1 MSSRVTRLELTQVL
15 IGKIA
20 KLLLT
25 VVLGGFIKTI
35 RLIKRLGREMPQPA
49 RALSWMVPSTFLLGF
64 LLVALTGEPWTI
76 RIAVA
81 AAGVAL
87 VLLGFCVYRDVNGA
101 ATTWSRLYK
110 EGRGISPEHFTFA
123 DVGSIK
129 AMGFF
134 YMVIGV
140 FWFGGSLFAR

>member
-1 MSSRVTRLELTQVL
+1 M
-15 IGKIA
+15 
-20 KLLLT
+20 
-25 VVLGGFIKTI
+25 
-35 RLIKRLGREMPQPA
+35 
-49 RALSWMVPSTFLLGF
+49 
-64 LLVALTGEPWTI
+64 LVSG
-76 RIAVA
+76 
-81 AAGVAL
+81 
-87 VLLGFCVYRDVNGA
+87 
-101 ATTWSRLYK
+101 ATTAWSRLYK

>member
-1 MSSRVTRLELTQVL
+1 MSLVLTRLELTRAL

-20 KLLLT
+20 KLLQT
-25 VVLGGFIKTI
+25 VVFGGFIKTI
-35 RLIKRLGREMPQPA
+35 RLIKRFGREMPQPA
-49 RALSWMVPSTFLLGF
+49 RGLSWVVSSMFLLGF

-76 RIAVA
+76 RSCVA
-81 AAGVAL
+81 MAGVAL

-110 EGRGISPEHFTFA
+110 ESRGISPEHFTFA

-134 YMVIGV
+134 YIVIGI

>member
-1 MSSRVTRLELTQVL
+1 MNLCLSPSVSALATVWCFFR
-15 IGKIA
+15 A
-20 KLLLT
+20 LLALVKAHRQRIDYRN
-25 VVLGGFIKTI
+25 VVLK
-35 RLIKRLGREMPQPA
+35 EMTAQMLVSGA
-49 RALSWMVPSTFLLGF
+49 ST
-64 LLVALTGEPWTI
+64 A
-76 RIAVA
+76 
-81 AAGVAL
+81 
-87 VLLGFCVYRDVNGA
+87 
-101 ATTWSRLYK
+101 WSRLYK